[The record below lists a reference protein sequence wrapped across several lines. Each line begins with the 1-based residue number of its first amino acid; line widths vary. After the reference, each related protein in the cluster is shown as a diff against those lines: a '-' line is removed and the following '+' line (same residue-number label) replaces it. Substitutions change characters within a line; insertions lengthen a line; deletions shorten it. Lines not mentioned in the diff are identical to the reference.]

1 MKSRIRVTFF
11 ILFTIYSLFF
21 VIASALAPVMAHIGQ
36 YELSAKLT
44 SLFIYSCHQQPD
56 RTFWFLGYPMALCCR
71 CYGVYIGTAISS
83 IFAIYN
89 KLKINKH
96 LIILFIL
103 ISCVDL
109 YINYGM
115 GIRVHNTGNVTRF
128 IVGIIMG
135 LLITIGINGLFNI
148 KKGDG
153 SYEN

>member
-1 MKSRIRVTFF
+1 MKNRIRITFF
-11 ILFTIYSLFF
+11 ILFTTYSLFF
-21 VIASALAPVMAHIGQ
+21 VIASTLAPVMAHYGH

-44 SLFIYSCHQQPD
+44 SMFMYSCHQQPD

-89 KLKINKH
+89 KLKINKY
-96 LIILFIL
+96 LVMLFVL
-103 ISCVDL
+103 ISGIDI

-128 IVGIIMG
+128 IVGIMMG
-135 LLITIGINGLFNI
+135 LLITIGINALFNI